1 MAWGRRDFYQ
11 HPTVGGC
18 QGVWSQ
24 PSQNMD
30 GNGKC
35 IEDMNMFLF
44 YVQVKFSFV
53 WGPNICVL
61 LLIRIV
67 VGLGARPISL
77 FPHHDERCC
86 SEGAKVPFE
95 ITGPKASKGHRPWL
109 GING

>member
-1 MAWGRRDFYQ
+1 MG
-11 HPTVGGC
+11 
-18 QGVWSQ
+18 SQ

-61 LLIRIV
+61 LLITYRIV

-95 ITGPKASKGHRPWL
+95 TTGPKASKGHRPWL